1 MMRAHSKDLAVTKDS
16 HEFRE
21 VHPHIAVKKEPRQLA
36 TDASSACLAESELAG
51 SFLGSPMKQDE
62 LEVIDSI
69 ELAKRLSV
77 PESWIRSRANQ
88 KRTSDPIPH
97 YRLGR
102 YIRFSWGSVEL
113 SDWLSRQLVS
123 TDRVWS
129 RREL

>member
-1 MMRAHSKDLAVTKDS
+1 
-16 HEFRE
+16 
-21 VHPHIAVKKEPRQLA
+21 
-36 TDASSACLAESELAG
+36 
-51 SFLGSPMKQDE
+51 MKQDE

-69 ELAKRLSV
+69 ELVKRLSV

-102 YIRFSWGSVEL
+102 YIRFSWGSVQL